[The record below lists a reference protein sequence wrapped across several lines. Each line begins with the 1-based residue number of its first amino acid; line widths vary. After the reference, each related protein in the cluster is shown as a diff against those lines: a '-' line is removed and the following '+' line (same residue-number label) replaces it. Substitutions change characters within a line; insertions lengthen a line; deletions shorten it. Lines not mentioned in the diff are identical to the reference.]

1 MLSRTSLTTAATLTA
16 TALLAAHASAA
27 AVNFGNL
34 VVYNNPLTTIPFNA
48 PIGGTYVKFV
58 YTTNWSYNSG
68 SPTSSNAAWFV
79 GNPINSIVASFTSIS
94 GMASN
99 ANPTTITIAGTF
111 SVGVTNANSLQFVA
125 AQNSNHIG
133 QFATSANWGNA
144 TLNFYTQKPLPPTPT
159 GIQLMGPIIP
169 SAERLIT
176 IDTGGS
182 DFNPAVALFGI
193 DGLLL
198 ASNDDPGTGLP
209 STALH
214 DITLRPGDY
223 YVFIAGEG
231 ATFGPEDLEV
241 SVPPGAPGGTLGGG
255 IGGVP
260 WPDPYVAEGEGQWF
274 GFTVAT
280 PVCAGDINGDGSTN
294 AADFTILAGN
304 FGSTVFPFTSGDL
317 SGDGLVN
324 AADFTIL
331 AGNFGCSP
339 W

>member
-1 MLSRTSLTTAATLTA
+1 MLSRTSLINFTTLSVS
-16 TALLAAHASAA
+16 ALLAAHASAA

-48 PIGGTYVKFV
+48 PAGGPYVKWV

-68 SPTSSNAAWFV
+68 TPKSYDAVWFV
-79 GNPINSIVASFTSIS
+79 GNPINSIIASFTSMS

-111 SVGVTNANSLQFVA
+111 SIGVTNANSLQFVA
-125 AQNSNHIG
+125 SQNPNDFG

-144 TLNFYTQKPLPPTPT
+144 TLNFYVLKPPPPTPV
-159 GIQLMGPIIP
+159 GIHLMGPVIP

-182 DFNPAVALFGI
+182 DFNPAVALYGV

-209 STALH
+209 STALEN
-214 DITLRPGDY
+214 ITLRPGDY
-223 YVFIAGEG
+223 YVFIAGQG
-231 ATFGPEDLEV
+231 TTFGPEDLDV
-241 SVPPGAPGGTLGGG
+241 SVPVGAPGGTLGGG
-255 IGGVP
+255 IAGIP
-260 WPDPYVAEGEGQWF
+260 WPTTTITPGEGQWF
-274 GFTVAT
+274 ALTVAT
-280 PVCAGDINGDGSTN
+280 PACAGDINGDGSTN
-294 AADFTILAGN
+294 AGDFTILAGN
-304 FGSTVFPFTSGDL
+304 FGNPVFPFTGGDL
-317 SGDGLVN
+317 NGDALVN

-331 AGNFGCSP
+331 AGNFGCAP
-339 W
+339 